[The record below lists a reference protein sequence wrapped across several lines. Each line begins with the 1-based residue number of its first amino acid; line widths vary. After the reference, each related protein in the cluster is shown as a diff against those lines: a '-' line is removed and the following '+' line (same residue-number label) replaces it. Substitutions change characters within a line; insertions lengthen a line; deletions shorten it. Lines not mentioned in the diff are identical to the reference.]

1 MTLPPDLPVPAGPTS
16 GPDPAPPPSPPTTG
30 LPPLTPLGPAPG
42 LGARPLR
49 RGLGR
54 GLDNLIPTGP
64 VGLPG
69 GFGGP
74 GVREL
79 PVGWIVPNA
88 QQPRT
93 EFDEASLEL
102 LAESIRRYG
111 VLQPI
116 VVEPD
121 GGERFRL
128 LAGERRLRA
137 ARLAGL
143 SRIPATIRPV
153 GEDRVALEVALVEN
167 LVRHDLS
174 ALDEARAYARLCDE
188 FGLTQEA
195 VGDRVGRS
203 RSAVANTMRLLH
215 AIPEV
220 HAALGTGSISAAH
233 ARTLV
238 ALEDP
243 DLQRQALRQV
253 LDHQLSVRAA
263 ERLVGQVRQ
272 RATGTVPASRP
283 EPPVRSQLEL
293 EEALTRALGTRVT
306 VHARAG
312 GAGRIVID
320 YFTAEQLGG
329 LCDRLHVDL

>member
-1 MTLPPDLPVPAGPTS
+1 MTLPPATI
-16 GPDPAPPPSPPTTG
+16 PPEPSPPSV
-30 LPPLTPLGPAPG
+30 PDLTPLGPPPG
-42 LGARPLR
+42 AGARTPR

-54 GLDNLIPTGP
+54 GLDNLIPTGV
-64 VGLPG
+64 VGVPG
-69 GFGGP
+69 GFAGS
-74 GVREL
+74 GVRDL
-79 PVGWIVPNA
+79 PVSWIVPNA
-88 QQPRT
+88 QQPRSD
-93 EFDEASLEL
+93 FDEASLEL

-143 SRIPATIRPV
+143 TRIPATIRPM
-153 GEDRVALEVALVEN
+153 GEDRVALEIALVEN

-220 HAALGTGSISAAH
+220 HSAMTAGSISAAH

-253 LDHQLSVRAA
+253 VDHQLSVRAT

-272 RATGTVPASRP
+272 RAAAPTTPRPAP
-283 EPPVRSQLEL
+283 DPRSLHEL
-293 EEALTRALGTRVT
+293 EEAFTRALGTRVS
-306 VHARAG
+306 VHARSG

-329 LCDRLHVDL
+329 LCERLHVDL

>member
-1 MTLPPDLPVPAGPTS
+1 VTDPEEPAAPITSPVHAAIPE
-16 GPDPAPPPSPPTTG
+16 
-30 LPPLTPLGPAPG
+30 LTPLGPA
-42 LGARPLR
+42 LGAGPRHAR

-54 GLDNLIPTGP
+54 GLDDLIPTGP

-79 PVGWIVPNA
+79 PVAWITPNG
-88 QQPRT
+88 QQPRS
-93 EFDEASLEL
+93 EFDEASLET
-102 LAESIRRYG
+102 LADSIRRYG

-116 VVEPD
+116 VVETD
-121 GGERFRL
+121 GSERFRI
-128 LAGERRLRA
+128 LAGERRWRA
-137 ARLAGL
+137 AKLAGL
-143 SRIPATIRPV
+143 TRIPATIRAA
-153 GEDRVALEVALVEN
+153 GEDRVALEIALVEN

-195 VGDRVGRS
+195 VAERVGRS
-203 RSAVANTMRLLH
+203 RPAVANTLRLLN
-215 AIPEV
+215 AVPEV
-220 HAALGTGSISAAH
+220 HAALMAGSISPAH

-253 LDHQLSVRAA
+253 LDHQLSVRAT
-263 ERLVGQVRQ
+263 ERLVGQVRH
-272 RATGTVPASRP
+272 RGGAGTPSPRLATASRSLP
-283 EPPVRSQLEL
+283 EL
-293 EEALTRALGTRVT
+293 EEALTRALGTRVS
-306 VHARAG
+306 VHARSG

-320 YFTAEQLGG
+320 YFSADQLGG
-329 LCDRLHVDL
+329 LCERLHVDL